1 METGCIVTP
10 LGREWARPLHAL
22 GVQCQLKSSASRWT
36 QVRYIHTA
44 ATHALLYFTM
54 GWHIPQ
60 ISPCYGDGNLTVI

>member
-10 LGREWARPLHAL
+10 LGREWARPLRAL

-44 ATHALLYFTM
+44 ATHSHYTLQWAGTSPKFPLAM
-54 GWHIPQ
+54 GTGI
-60 ISPCYGDGNLTVI
+60 